1 MRANNGIDVPS
12 STGIATRVT
21 IDSLFI
27 MRPMPPFLLPRPLF
41 LVYLPPADL
50 LSPRVPTEPDPSS
63 SPEIRRIFSTNNQ
76 TRTRH
81 DYDRVRHAP
90 SMIGSSIDIALSVN
104 KRYIIF
110 LFKRYTFYFTMT
122 KYVFH
127 ARLIKRTLFHLEQAL
142 FRFVRGIFFNKIKDG
157 ITLCKY
163 KVKFLDKV
171 IRLGELD

>member
-41 LVYLPPADL
+41 LVYLPPPTF
-50 LSPRVPTEPDPSS
+50 SPLASQPNPIPPPPPKFVEYFPPIIKLGHDTITTESVTH
-63 SPEIRRIFSTNNQ
+63 RQ
-76 TRTRH
+76 C
-81 DYDRVRHAP
+81 
-90 SMIGSSIDIALSVN
+90 GSSIDIALSVN

-127 ARLIKRTLFHLEQAL
+127 ARLIKRTLFHLERVVPL
-142 FRFVRGIFFNKIKDG
+142 CSWNFF
-157 ITLCKY
+157 
-163 KVKFLDKV
+163 
-171 IRLGELD
+171 

>member
-41 LVYLPPADL
+41 LVYLPSADL

-127 ARLIKRTLFHLEQAL
+127 ARLIKRTLFHLERVVPL
-142 FRFVRGIFFNKIKDG
+142 CSWNFF
-157 ITLCKY
+157 
-163 KVKFLDKV
+163 
-171 IRLGELD
+171 

>member
-1 MRANNGIDVPS
+1 MRRYISIVTDNHRRSIGSENCWRRPTVCGPTTVSTYHHPPELPHAWRSTRYLLCGQCRLSSFHVPS
-12 STGIATRVT
+12 SSYI
-21 IDSLFI
+21 F
-27 MRPMPPFLLPRPLF
+27 PPPTFSPLASQ
-41 LVYLPPADL
+41 PN
-50 LSPRVPTEPDPSS
+50 PSS

-127 ARLIKRTLFHLEQAL
+127 ARLIKRTLFHLERVVPL
-142 FRFVRGIFFNKIKDG
+142 CSWNFF
-157 ITLCKY
+157 
-163 KVKFLDKV
+163 
-171 IRLGELD
+171 

>member
-127 ARLIKRTLFHLEQAL
+127 ARLIKRTLFHLERVVPL
-142 FRFVRGIFFNKIKDG
+142 CSWNFF
-157 ITLCKY
+157 
-163 KVKFLDKV
+163 
-171 IRLGELD
+171 